1 MGRTPRAAFWHCP
14 EHAQSN
20 PDPLCRSEL
29 GAGGR
34 RCYLVQ
40 FAKDGGEKE
49 ERDGELLKDAS
60 LSPCQRSLTRRRN
73 MPSLAQEPP
82 GTSVSKVHPSAF
94 SQQPREGGGT
104 GAKGSD
110 WGRGQGAARKEPGR
124 RSLVPVPEI
133 VSLKSKKKKRGWWRC
148 AYSAEWCCRSSAGV
162 FKKSF

>member
-1 MGRTPRAAFWHCP
+1 
-14 EHAQSN
+14 
-20 PDPLCRSEL
+20 
-29 GAGGR
+29 
-34 RCYLVQ
+34 
-40 FAKDGGEKE
+40 
-49 ERDGELLKDAS
+49 
-60 LSPCQRSLTRRRN
+60 

-133 VSLKSKKKKRGWWRC
+133 VSLKSKKKKGGGGGVLT
-148 AYSAEWCCRSSAGV
+148 AQNGAAEVLRA
-162 FKKSF
+162 FLKNHFRITYLT